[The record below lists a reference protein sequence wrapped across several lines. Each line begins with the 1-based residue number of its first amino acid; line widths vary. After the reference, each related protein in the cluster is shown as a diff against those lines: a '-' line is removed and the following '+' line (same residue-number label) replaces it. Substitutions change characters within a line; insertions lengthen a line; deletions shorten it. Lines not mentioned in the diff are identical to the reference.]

1 MSELVKLR
9 HRGMSAS
16 RQLYHREPTFDCAA
30 IPDALGHSRHFAL
43 RKSNELFCRRT
54 TVKSVTRPADRV

>member
-30 IPDALGHSRHFAL
+30 ISDALGHERPVAL
-43 RKSNELFCRRT
+43 QENSETFRRRST
-54 TVKSVTRPADRV
+54 MKWVTDLPIGP